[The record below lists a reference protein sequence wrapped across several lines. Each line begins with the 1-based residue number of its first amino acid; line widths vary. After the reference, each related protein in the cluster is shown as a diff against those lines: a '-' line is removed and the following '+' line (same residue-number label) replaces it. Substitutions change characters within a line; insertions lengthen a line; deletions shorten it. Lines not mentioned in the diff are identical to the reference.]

1 MLDDLDRTQAY
12 IKKESV
18 QDQRSKNDSAPEST
32 FEQAQGSNAQSNT
45 TPRSRHPSTSA
56 KKSRFDMKTPKYNSQ
71 LPIENWIFAMEIFI
85 DCHNLS
91 DENIINVSLAQL
103 LTNKNNSSVIE
114 CFNPAELRSWEEFKS
129 KHIGILGKDQEHFKH
144 MYNTFKRENE
154 SQAMALIKI
163 IAFFK
168 KGYKK
173 QNLDQSDQQIVC
185 EKFIS
190 AQKPRLMEL
199 LTREKSK
206 LNLTN
211 IAKRATEIERSL
223 SASEH
228 TFVSDKDSKKYPEIA
243 ELCSYLKK
251 VLDDM
256 NSAE

>member
-18 QDQRSKNDSAPEST
+18 QDQQSTNDSAPESK
-32 FEQAQGSNAQSNT
+32 FEQAQSSNAQSNT
-45 TPRSRHPSTSA
+45 TPRSRQPSTSA
-56 KKSRFDMKTPKYNSQ
+56 QKSHFDMKTPKYNSQ
-71 LPIENWIFAMEIFI
+71 LPIENWISAMDIFM

-91 DENIINVSLAQL
+91 EKTIIHVSLAQL
-103 LTNKNNSSVIE
+103 LTSKNDSSVVE
-114 CFNPAELRSWEEFKS
+114 CFNPAELKNWEKFKS
-129 KHIGILGKDQEHFKH
+129 KLIEILGKDQDYFKH
-144 MYNTFKRENE
+144 MYNTFQRENE
-154 SQAMALIKI
+154 SQAMALVKI

-211 IAKRATEIERSL
+211 IAKRATEIERSI
-223 SASEH
+223 SASEN
-228 TFVSDKDSKKYPEIA
+228 TSTYDKDSKKYPEIA

-251 VLDDM
+251 VLDNM
-256 NSAE
+256 NLAE